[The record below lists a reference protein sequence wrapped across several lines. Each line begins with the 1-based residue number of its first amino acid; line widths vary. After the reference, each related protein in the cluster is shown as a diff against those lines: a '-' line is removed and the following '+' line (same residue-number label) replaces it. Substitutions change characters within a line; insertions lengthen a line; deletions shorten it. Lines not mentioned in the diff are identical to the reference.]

1 MYFSRFPQILIN
13 NHHHFGCKQS
23 CILFVVDFSEYFPQ
37 YSSIAYE
44 FPYSS
49 SCVSGCDIGEVEET
63 EFGDLHSSYIFAHF
77 CVVFKVCDNEVGAL
91 LRTTK
96 IRLFLHIHKFLQPF
110 ITMVLRAHRKP
121 PGLLFGRNFSNYHG
135 SSHGGLLCILQT
147 VGIMDIIGREGTRW
161 DGGGHHRTLV
171 VSDTKNSL
179 KIIWDVHKFFVPL

>member
-49 SCVSGCDIGEVEET
+49 SCVPGGDIGEVEET

-77 CVVFKVCDNEVGAL
+77 CVVFKVCDNEVGARLAHHKDTAFSAHTQIFCTL
-91 LRTTK
+91 L
-96 IRLFLHIHKFLQPF
+96 
-110 ITMVLRAHRKP
+110 
-121 PGLLFGRNFSNYHG
+121 
-135 SSHGGLLCILQT
+135 
-147 VGIMDIIGREGTRW
+147 
-161 DGGGHHRTLV
+161 
-171 VSDTKNSL
+171 
-179 KIIWDVHKFFVPL
+179 